1 MKLGTACLGLSANSV
16 LMDALFLQEARDLG
30 ARGRDLGAHGRDLS
44 THGRDL
50 GAHGRDLSR
59 HGRDPGAH
67 RHHPG
72 AHGRDLNENRIKL
85 KPELKTGLKPK

>member
-1 MKLGTACLGLSANSV
+1 MELGPACRGLSANSV
-16 LMDALFLQEARDLG
+16 LMDALFFQEVRF
-30 ARGRDLGAHGRDLS
+30 LGAHR
-44 THGRDL
+44 RDL